1 MKTTIKPD
9 RPVNLDLTTFRF
21 PPAAIASILHRIS
34 GVILFLF
41 IPFSLWILQQS
52 LASPEDFDTVREYF
66 AIFWIKLLI
75 WAVFSGFFYHLIAGI
90 RHLLMDSGVGE
101 EKSSGQLSGKIV
113 IGVGLVLSIL
123 IGVWLW

>member
-1 MKTTIKPD
+1 MKPAIKPN

-41 IPFSLWILQQS
+41 IPVSLWVLQLS

-66 AIFWIKLLI
+66 NIFWVKLLI
-75 WAVFSGFFYHLIAGI
+75 WAILSGLFYHLAAGI
-90 RHLLMDSGVGE
+90 RHLLMDSGIGE
-101 EKSSGQLSGKIV
+101 EKDSGQWSGKLVMVLGI
-113 IGVGLVLSIL
+113 VLSML
-123 IGVWLW
+123 VGVWLW